1 MQIKRVFFYIKNKK
15 IKNFYQNFCLF
26 VFYQTQ
32 NNTTQIHY
40 CLAAAAHTLFQFTNG
55 MVSMFALFAATTI
68 NTVFNRALLADAIR
82 FQALSTLAATITA
95 NILTLFTR
103 AAAST
108 IRGRTLDAM
117 TEAAAHSTRAL
128 LACRIGSSEES
139 RAGNAR
145 HC

>member
-1 MQIKRVFFYIKNKK
+1 
-15 IKNFYQNFCLF
+15 
-26 VFYQTQ
+26 
-32 NNTTQIHY
+32 
-40 CLAAAAHTLFQFTNG
+40 
-55 MVSMFALFAATTI
+55 MFALFAAATI
-68 NTVFNRALLADAIR
+68 NAVFTRTLLADAIR
-82 FQALSTLAATITA
+82 FQALSTLAATIAA
-95 NILTLFTR
+95 NILTLLTR

-117 TEAAAHSTRAL
+117 AAAAAHSTRAL